1 LLKTNPFFALTAL
14 VLFAACSGT
23 NKKSAEISIPKAPD
37 VFAFGFKLNDFEV
50 VQDTVRKGDTFA
62 DIFLENGFTYQQIYN
77 INKRTKKQY
86 NFRKIQP
93 KKPYT
98 FLFAKDSV
106 ASPVAF
112 VYQPSMLE
120 YVVVNLKDSIF
131 AEKRRKEV
139 ILRTFEAQGVITS
152 SLSETL
158 EAQRLNPLLA
168 YDLSDIYAWSI
179 DFFRLEKG
187 DRFKIVFTEKYVSD
201 SIFVG
206 HNRIHAAYFE
216 HRGKPLYAIE
226 FESDSVRGIT
236 EYFDQNGKN
245 LRRAFLQA
253 PVQFSRI
260 SSRYNLRR
268 KIAYY
273 GKVRPHYGTDFAAP
287 VGTPI
292 RATAA
297 GTVTKSSYTR
307 ANGNYVTIRH
317 NGTYSTQYLHMK
329 KRGVKVGQYV
339 QQGDFIGTVGMTG
352 YTSGPHV
359 CYRFWK
365 NGKQVDP
372 FKTKLPEAKPISPE
386 LKTMYMAHMSPWK
399 DKLDCIYFEE
409 QEKETHA
416 ITENQPNTD
425 KGLEEAGST
434 P

>member
-1 LLKTNPFFALTAL
+1 LLKTNPFL
-14 VLFAACSGT
+14 VFLIVLLLISCSGMPE
-23 NKKSAEISIPKAPD
+23 KPAEVLLSKEPD
-37 VFAFGFKLNDFEV
+37 VFAFGYKLNDFEV
-50 VQDTVRKGDTFA
+50 VLDTVRKGDTFA
-62 DIFLENGFTYQQIYN
+62 DIFLENGFTYPQIYD
-77 INKRTKKQY
+77 INRKTKKKY

-93 KKPYT
+93 NKPYT

-106 ASPVAF
+106 ASPIAF

-131 AEKRRKEV
+131 AEKRKKEV

-158 EAQRLNPLLA
+158 DAQRLNPLLA

-187 DRFKIVFTEKYVSD
+187 DRFKVIYTQKYVDD
-201 SIFVG
+201 SIYVG
-206 HNRIHAAYFE
+206 LNRIHAAYFE
-216 HRGKPLYAIE
+216 HRKKPYYAIE
-226 FESDSVRGIT
+226 FESDSIRGIT
-236 EYFDQNGKN
+236 EFFDENGKN

-260 SSRYNLRR
+260 SSRYNKRR
-268 KIAYY
+268 RITYY
-273 GKVRPHYGTDFAAP
+273 GRTKPHYGTDFAAP

-292 RATAA
+292 RATAS
-297 GTVTKSSYTR
+297 GTVSAASYTR
-307 ANGNYVTIRH
+307 SNGNYVKIRH

-329 KRGVKVGQYV
+329 KRTVRKGQYV
-339 QQGDFIGTVGMTG
+339 KQGDIIGTVGMTG

-372 FKTKLPEAKPISPE
+372 FKQQLPEAKPINPK
-386 LKTMYMAHMSPWK
+386 LKEAYMIHMQPFK
-399 DKLDCIYFEE
+399 DALDCIEFY
-409 QEKETHA
+409 
-416 ITENQPNTD
+416 
-425 KGLEEAGST
+425 
-434 P
+434 

>member
-1 LLKTNPFFALTAL
+1 MLKTNPFFALTAL

-131 AEKRRKEV
+131 AEKRKKEV

-187 DRFKIVFTEKYVSD
+187 DRFKVVYTQKYVDD
-201 SIFVG
+201 SIYVG
-206 HNRIHAAYFE
+206 LNRIHAAYFE
-216 HRGKPLYAIE
+216 HRKNPYYAIE

-236 EYFDQNGKN
+236 EFFDEKGKN
-245 LRRAFLQA
+245 LRRAFLQS

-260 SSRYNLRR
+260 SSRYNKRR
-268 KIAYY
+268 RIAYY
-273 GKVRPHYGTDFAAP
+273 GRTKPHYGTDFAAP

-292 RATAA
+292 RATAS
-297 GTVTKSSYTR
+297 GTVVAASYTR
-307 ANGNYVTIRH
+307 SNGNYVKIRH

-329 KRGVKVGQYV
+329 KRAVRKGQYV
-339 QQGDFIGTVGMTG
+339 KQGELIGTVGMTG

-372 FKTKLPEAKPISPE
+372 FKQKLPEAKPIDQK
-386 LKTMYMAHMSPWK
+386 LKEAYMVHMQPLK
-399 DKLDCIYFEE
+399 EALDCIEFHKT
-409 QEKETHA
+409 QTK
-416 ITENQPNTD
+416 
-425 KGLEEAGST
+425 S
-434 P
+434 

>member
-1 LLKTNPFFALTAL
+1 MNLKDLKIHLKLLLKTNPFL
-14 VLFAACSGT
+14 VFLIVLLLISCSGMPE
-23 NKKSAEISIPKAPD
+23 KPAEVLLSKEPD
-37 VFAFGFKLNDFEV
+37 VFAFGYKLNDFEV
-50 VQDTVRKGDTFA
+50 VLDTVRKGDTFA
-62 DIFLENGFTYQQIYN
+62 DIFLENGFTYPQIYD
-77 INKRTKKQY
+77 INRKTKKKY

-93 KKPYT
+93 NKPYT

-106 ASPVAF
+106 ASPIAF

-131 AEKRRKEV
+131 AEKRKKEV

-158 EAQRLNPLLA
+158 DAQRLNPLLA

-187 DRFKIVFTEKYVSD
+187 DRFKVIYTQKYVDD
-201 SIFVG
+201 SIYVG
-206 HNRIHAAYFE
+206 LNRIHAAYFE
-216 HRGKPLYAIE
+216 HRKKPYYAIE
-226 FESDSVRGIT
+226 FESDSIRGIT
-236 EYFDQNGKN
+236 EFFDENGKN

-260 SSRYNLRR
+260 SSRYNKRR
-268 KIAYY
+268 RITYY
-273 GKVRPHYGTDFAAP
+273 GRTKPHYGTDFAAP

-292 RATAA
+292 RATAS
-297 GTVTKSSYTR
+297 GTVSAASYTR
-307 ANGNYVTIRH
+307 SNGNYVKIRH

-329 KRGVKVGQYV
+329 KRTVRKGQYV
-339 QQGDFIGTVGMTG
+339 KQGDIIGTVGMTG

-372 FKTKLPEAKPISPE
+372 FKQQLPEAKPINPK
-386 LKTMYMAHMSPWK
+386 LKEAYMIHMQPFK
-399 DKLDCIYFEE
+399 DALDCIEFY
-409 QEKETHA
+409 
-416 ITENQPNTD
+416 
-425 KGLEEAGST
+425 
-434 P
+434 